1 MLTQYSQIASIIPAN
16 SDKGNT
22 LYRKDDVYME
32 NVLTEKIKYKYKVEL
47 DTMSD
52 VREFVAAATKCGT
65 KVTLRAGNFTAN
77 AQSLL
82 GVALARKIDWN
93 DLIIESDRDYY
104 GEFRKFIVE

>member
-1 MLTQYSQIASIIPAN
+1 MLTHYSYIASIIPAN
-16 SDKGNT
+16 SDKGNA

>member
-1 MLTQYSQIASIIPAN
+1 
-16 SDKGNT
+16 
-22 LYRKDDVYME
+22 ME

-52 VREFVAAATKCGT
+52 VREFVAAAAKCET

-93 DLIIESDRDYY
+93 DLIMASSENSSSNNRQTTEYPPKS
-104 GEFRKFIVE
+104 ELQ

>member
-1 MLTQYSQIASIIPAN
+1 
-16 SDKGNT
+16 
-22 LYRKDDVYME
+22 ME

-52 VREFVAAATKCGT
+52 VREFVAAAAKCET
-65 KVTLRAGNFTAN
+65 KVILHAGSVCVN
-77 AQSLL
+77 AKSML